1 MSAVAVVGSLTSIN
15 NSRNTNTNNRKNPVS
30 FSSPSSPSS
39 VFTLLAIVL
48 CTTLLQ
54 TVSGHNYDK
63 IYLDLDGSHYCFRRL
78 NQTHQIGCSSAIGG
92 STGIA
97 KRISE
102 DQHQEADL
110 EFLRSGGSSPPY
122 VAIISVGQLA
132 NMTLIQQLKS
142 LGGSSSGRLNGILVL
157 DTDKKPDALSADRS
171 CPNEFRS
178 LYAADPQYGHCRL
191 FGWNTPTADHHQGLL
206 FQDLP
211 FPLFVLRN
219 RSQIELVGKKLEE
232 HAGGEWPR
240 LAVQLSS
247 PMHAAKDSVTCLRRS
262 RMNAR
267 FNMYDDV
274 LCDAI
279 GGNNI
284 FHHSFN
290 LSATRRI
297 ERNSV
302 VVLAARQDSFSLL
315 DGLAPGADSAISSTV
330 VLMAVAEM
338 LHQDP
343 AIRAAIS
350 ASHRKLLFALF
361 DGEAFDYIGSS
372 DTVHQMVANELPLA
386 DPYRISAE
394 KLHSLYPSLNLTHLS
409 HLIELSQLG
418 QYRSRLRRNGSTR
431 LNQRGSFFEEEEE
444 EEEEVHQ
451 IFLHKDPKS
460 AGVPTLVDLVNSI
473 KTNAVGL
480 NKIKVTEVEG
490 SSSPLPPSSAQS
502 FLKKRPATVE
512 DGHFAVLVAANHRQG
527 YLNRHYNSF
536 LEDGQD
542 FVPAK
547 VLARRLTDLA
557 TLFGRVL
564 YQLVTGRALTPGV
577 RASDRTVGDLL
588 TCYLNNSNCRLF
600 QEVAGA
606 EETKLINGTQPPYST
621 YVSVFQTRNELRL
634 VNRALLFRFTG
645 QVMSGI
651 TNATECDRL
660 GDAVEDKQFRYWWLY
675 GSSLAG
681 ECVRSSA
688 YMVPTTSPAID
699 PASLTVR
706 TDLLSEYSL
715 WTESKWQSSSVR
727 LFVVPSP
734 LQRALVVVLGLLV
747 AAASLAVVWWVSRY
761 GNGEGR
767 LFFISGGSNSTG
779 NNSSVCESI
788 SNINIG
794 GSGGGGGGSRNMSSS
809 SNSSVGGGGG
819 GGNEAENRG
828 NHHPHHQQQQ
838 QQWRGSGGGGIGSNG
853 RLNQGGAGGGDGSS
867 SPAQESTTSTSN
879 TRTTVA
885 ALNGG
890 PAVGN
895 LLDS

>member
-1 MSAVAVVGSLTSIN
+1 M
-15 NSRNTNTNNRKNPVS
+15 
-30 FSSPSSPSS
+30 
-39 VFTLLAIVL
+39 
-48 CTTLLQ
+48 
-54 TVSGHNYDK
+54 
-63 IYLDLDGSHYCFRRL
+63 
-78 NQTHQIGCSSAIGG
+78 
-92 STGIA
+92 
-97 KRISE
+97 
-102 DQHQEADL
+102 
-110 EFLRSGGSSPPY
+110 
-122 VAIISVGQLA
+122 
-132 NMTLIQQLKS
+132 
-142 LGGSSSGRLNGILVL
+142 L
-157 DTDKKPDALSADRS
+157 DTSDTGKPEVALSADRS

-262 RMNAR
+262 KMNAR
-267 FNMYDDV
+267 FNMYDGRCKKIKLRSFFGGETQFTKLPFFSDV

-302 VVLAARQDSFSLL
+302 VILAARQDSFSLL

-409 HLIELSQLG
+409 HFIELSQLG
-418 QYRSRLRRNGSTR
+418 QYRHRRRNGSTR
-431 LNQRGSFFEEEEE
+431 QHQQGSFSGEE

-542 FVPAK
+542 FVPAG

-577 RASDRTVGDLL
+577 RANERTVSDLL

-606 EETKLINGTQPPYST
+606 EETKLISK
-621 YVSVFQTRNELRL
+621 L
-634 VNRALLFRFTG
+634 V
-645 QVMSGI
+645 
-651 TNATECDRL
+651 
-660 GDAVEDKQFRYWWLY
+660 
-675 GSSLAG
+675 
-681 ECVRSSA
+681 
-688 YMVPTTSPAID
+688 P
-699 PASLTVR
+699 
-706 TDLLSEYSL
+706 
-715 WTESKWQSSSVR
+715 
-727 LFVVPSP
+727 
-734 LQRALVVVLGLLV
+734 
-747 AAASLAVVWWVSRY
+747 
-761 GNGEGR
+761 
-767 LFFISGGSNSTG
+767 FFS
-779 NNSSVCESI
+779 
-788 SNINIG
+788 
-794 GSGGGGGGSRNMSSS
+794 
-809 SNSSVGGGGG
+809 
-819 GGNEAENRG
+819 
-828 NHHPHHQQQQ
+828 
-838 QQWRGSGGGGIGSNG
+838 
-853 RLNQGGAGGGDGSS
+853 
-867 SPAQESTTSTSN
+867 
-879 TRTTVA
+879 
-885 ALNGG
+885 
-890 PAVGN
+890 
-895 LLDS
+895 